1 MRTTVQDETQRKLW
15 RQYSKTYYH
24 KHKKKILK
32 RQKIYNECNKEKIQL
47 LQKHWRTNNRKRINA
62 YLQHKKQIDCNFKL
76 INILRSRIRG
86 VLQGKYKSKSTLQ
99 LLGASVDQV
108 WNYLESQFQP
118 GMTRQNHGLWHLD
131 HKRPCAS
138 FDLND
143 PKQQAECFHYTN
155 LQPLW
160 AKDNLKKGA
169 KYENNHRTRS

>member
-1 MRTTVQDETQRKLW
+1 M
-15 RQYSKTYYH
+15 
-24 KHKKKILK
+24 
-32 RQKIYNECNKEKIQL
+32 
-47 LQKHWRTNNRKRINA
+47 
-62 YLQHKKQIDCNFKL
+62 
-76 INILRSRIRG
+76 
-86 VLQGKYKSKSTLQ
+86 LQGRYKSKSTLQ

-143 PKQQAECFHYTN
+143 PKQQAICFHYTN